1 MAVKGSPARTAAGAN
16 EEAGS
21 FYTTLQEIVRHFQ
34 SRDLDAVCEYG
45 ISVRECHALELLSRE
60 PLSVNGLA
68 KPLGLDKSTVSRLV
82 QRLVSEKLVIRTV
95 DQRDGRAV
103 VLALTAKGRRLYES
117 AYGDSIACYRTL
129 LGRVTPDERAHV
141 VEALQ
146 LALRLLRER

>member
-1 MAVKGSPARTAAGAN
+1 MPGKANRARTAAAAN

-21 FYTTLQEIVRHFQ
+21 FYAALQEIVRHFQ

-45 ISVRECHALELLSRE
+45 ISVRECHALELLSKE

-82 QRLVSEKLVIRTV
+82 QRMVSEKLVVRTV
-95 DQRDGRAV
+95 DQKDGRAV

-117 AYGDSIACYRTL
+117 AYGDSI
-129 LGRVTPDERAHV
+129 
-141 VEALQ
+141 
-146 LALRLLRER
+146 